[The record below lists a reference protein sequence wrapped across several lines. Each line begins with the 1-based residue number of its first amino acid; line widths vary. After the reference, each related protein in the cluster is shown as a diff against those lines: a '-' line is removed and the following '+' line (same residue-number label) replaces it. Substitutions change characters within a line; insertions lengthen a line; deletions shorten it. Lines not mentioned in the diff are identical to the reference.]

1 MIGKNN
7 ELQKF
12 ENEFIR
18 KEKTDIMEN
27 FRIIEHMYY
36 EAVALGVFPRKEKLE
51 GLEIDIKI
59 ARVVNNVS
67 GSVKK
72 NSS

>member
-1 MIGKNN
+1 MIRRNY

-18 KEKTDIMEN
+18 KEKIDVMKN
-27 FRIIEHMYY
+27 FQIVEDMYN
-36 EAVALGVFPRKEKLE
+36 EAVSLGVIPTKDKLE

-59 ARVVNNVS
+59 ARVVN
-67 GSVKK
+67 SV
-72 NSS
+72 